1 MKKIDRE
8 FLLTDD
14 SVNCYG
20 YRLLTSGLQL
30 DRFDPPIGFFMHER
44 EQGVAVRWEDL
55 AVRNN
60 ALYGKPVV
68 DDSRFP
74 DLVKQIE
81 DGFYSAASVGH
92 IVALE
97 MSEEP
102 SLKMEGQTGPTVTK
116 WFPRECSIVDIPGN
130 YNAVAQSKLFDE
142 DNNVLMDLS
151 DKQTNSFMEKRT
163 ITIEALLAI
172 GLPNLVAES
181 TSEQAV
187 QIIKDLVDK
196 ATRTDQAEAD
206 LHSLQAEMTSLKE
219 QVTAEK
225 ISAIVEKALA
235 DHKVNA
241 AMADKL
247 KKDYATNPAGLEALV
262 AAMPAQTTITAQ
274 LKADELPEKYKGK
287 TWHDLYMQ
295 EGALED
301 IKKNYPS
308 YYEKLV
314 ANR

>member
-1 MKKIDRE
+1 MKKIDKE

-30 DRFDPPIGFFMHER
+30 DRFDPPIGFFMHNR

-55 AVRNN
+55 TVRDN

-92 IVALE
+92 IVALS
-97 MSEEP
+97 MSEDP
-102 SLKMEGQTGPTVTK
+102 ALRIDGQTGPTVTE

-130 YNAVAQSKLFDE
+130 YNAVAQSRLFDE
-142 DNNVLMDLS
+142 NNNVLMDLS
-151 DKQTNSFMEKRT
+151 DKQNHSIMTEKA
-163 ITIEALLAI
+163 ITLEALLEI

-181 TSEQAV
+181 TTEQAV
-187 QIIKDLVDK
+187 QIIRDLVAK
-196 ATRTDQAEAD
+196 AARTATAEAA
-206 LHSLQAEMTSLKE
+206 LQSLQA
-219 QVTAEK
+219 QVVADK
-225 ISAIVEKALA
+225 VNSVVDKALA

-241 AMADKL
+241 VMAEKL
-247 KKDYATNPAGLEALV
+247 KQDYATNPEGLEALV
-262 AAMPAQTTITAQ
+262 AAMPAQTTISNQ
-274 LKADELPEKYKGK
+274 LKADDMPQKYQGK

-295 EGALED
+295 DGALED

-308 YYEKLV
+308 YYEKLKQH
-314 ANR
+314 R

>member
-1 MKKIDRE
+1 MKKIDKE

-30 DRFDPPIGFFMHER
+30 DRFDPPIGFFMHNR

-55 AVRNN
+55 TVRDN

-92 IVALE
+92 IVALS
-97 MSEEP
+97 MSEDP
-102 SLKMEGQTGPTVTK
+102 ALRIDGQTGPTVTE

-130 YNAVAQSKLFDE
+130 YNAVAQSRLFDE
-142 DNNVLMDLS
+142 NNNVLMDLS
-151 DKQTNSFMEKRT
+151 DKQTHSIMTEKA
-163 ITIEALLAI
+163 ITLEALLEI

-181 TSEQAV
+181 TTEQAV
-187 QIIKDLVDK
+187 QIIRDLVAK
-196 ATRTDQAEAD
+196 AARTATAEAA
-206 LHSLQAEMTSLKE
+206 LQSLQA
-219 QVTAEK
+219 QVVADK
-225 ISAIVEKALA
+225 VNSVVDKALA

-241 AMADKL
+241 VMAEKL
-247 KKDYATNPAGLEALV
+247 KQDYATNPEGLEALV
-262 AAMPAQTTITAQ
+262 AAMPAQTTISNQ
-274 LKADELPEKYKGK
+274 LKAEDLPQKYQGK

-295 EGALED
+295 DGALED

-308 YYEKLV
+308 FYEKLV
-314 ANR
+314 KQH

>member
-55 AVRNN
+55 VVRDN

-151 DKQTNSFMEKRT
+151 DKQTNSFMKKRT

-219 QVTAEK
+219 QVTTEK
-225 ISAIVEKALA
+225 VSAIVEKALA

-262 AAMPAQTTITAQ
+262 AAIPAQATISAQ
-274 LKADELPEKYKGK
+274 LKAEELPEKYKGK

>member
-1 MKKIDRE
+1 MKKIDKE

-30 DRFDPPIGFFMHER
+30 DRFDPPIGFFMHNR

-55 AVRNN
+55 TVRGN

-92 IVALE
+92 IVALS
-97 MSEEP
+97 MSEDP
-102 SLKMEGQTGPTVTK
+102 ALRIDGQTGPTVTE

-130 YNAVAQSKLFDE
+130 YNAVAQSRLFDE
-142 DNNVLMDLS
+142 NNNVLMDLS
-151 DKQTNSFMEKRT
+151 DKQTHSIMTEKA
-163 ITIEALLAI
+163 ITLEALLEI

-181 TSEQAV
+181 TTEQAV
-187 QIIKDLVDK
+187 QIIRDLVAK
-196 ATRTDQAEAD
+196 AARTATAEAA
-206 LHSLQAEMTSLKE
+206 LQSLQA
-219 QVTAEK
+219 QVVADK
-225 ISAIVEKALA
+225 VNAIVDKALA

-241 AMADKL
+241 VMAEKL
-247 KKDYATNPAGLEALV
+247 KQDYATNPEGLEALV
-262 AAMPAQTTITAQ
+262 AAMPAQTTISNQ
-274 LKADELPEKYKGK
+274 LKAEDLPQKYQGK

-314 ANR
+314 KQH

>member
-1 MKKIDRE
+1 MKKIDKE

-30 DRFDPPIGFFMHER
+30 DRFDPPIGFFMHNR

-55 AVRNN
+55 TVRDN

-74 DLVKQIE
+74 DLVAQIE

-92 IVALE
+92 IVALS
-97 MSEEP
+97 MSEDP
-102 SLKMEGQTGPTVTK
+102 SLRIEGQTGPTVTE

-130 YNAVAQSKLFDE
+130 YNAVAQSRLFDE
-142 DNNVLMDLS
+142 NNNVLMDLS
-151 DKQTNSFMEKRT
+151 DKQTHSIMTEKA
-163 ITIEALLAI
+163 ITLEALLEI

-181 TSEQAV
+181 TTEQAV
-187 QIIKDLVDK
+187 QIIRDLVAK
-196 ATRTDQAEAD
+196 AARTTTAEAA
-206 LHSLQAEMTSLKE
+206 LQSLQA
-219 QVTAEK
+219 QVVADK
-225 ISAIVEKALA
+225 VNSVVDKALA

-241 AMADKL
+241 IMAEKL
-247 KKDYATNPAGLEALV
+247 KQDYATNPEGLEALV
-262 AAMPAQTTITAQ
+262 AAMPAQATISNQ
-274 LKADELPEKYKGK
+274 LKAEDLPQKYQGK

-314 ANR
+314 KQH

>member
-1 MKKIDRE
+1 MKKIDKE

-30 DRFDPPIGFFMHER
+30 DRFDPPIGFFMHNR

-55 AVRNN
+55 TVRDN

-92 IVALE
+92 IVALS
-97 MSEEP
+97 MSEDP
-102 SLKMEGQTGPTVTK
+102 ALRIDGQTGPTVTE

-130 YNAVAQSKLFDE
+130 YNAVAQSRLFDE
-142 DNNVLMDLS
+142 NNNVLMDLS
-151 DKQTNSFMEKRT
+151 DKQNHSIMTEKA
-163 ITIEALLAI
+163 ITLEALLEI

-181 TSEQAV
+181 TTEQAV
-187 QIIKDLVDK
+187 QIIRDLVAK
-196 ATRTDQAEAD
+196 AARTATAEAA
-206 LHSLQAEMTSLKE
+206 LQSLQA
-219 QVTAEK
+219 QVVADK
-225 ISAIVEKALA
+225 VNSVVDKALA

-241 AMADKL
+241 VMAEKL
-247 KKDYATNPAGLEALV
+247 KQDYATNPEGLEALV
-262 AAMPAQTTITAQ
+262 AAMPAQTTISNQ
-274 LKADELPEKYKGK
+274 LKAEDLPQKYQGK

-295 EGALED
+295 DGALED

-308 YYEKLV
+308 FYEKLV
-314 ANR
+314 KQH

>member
-1 MKKIDRE
+1 MKKIDKE

-30 DRFDPPIGFFMHER
+30 DRFDPPIGFFMHNR

-55 AVRNN
+55 TVRDN

-92 IVALE
+92 IVALS
-97 MSEEP
+97 MSEDP
-102 SLKMEGQTGPTVTK
+102 ALRIDGQTGPTVTE

-130 YNAVAQSKLFDE
+130 YNAVAQSRLFDE
-142 DNNVLMDLS
+142 NNNVLMDLS
-151 DKQTNSFMEKRT
+151 DKQTHSIMTEKA
-163 ITIEALLAI
+163 ITLEALLEI

-181 TSEQAV
+181 TTEQAV
-187 QIIKDLVDK
+187 QIIRDLVAK
-196 ATRTDQAEAD
+196 AARTATAEAA
-206 LHSLQAEMTSLKE
+206 LQSLQA
-219 QVTAEK
+219 QVVADK
-225 ISAIVEKALA
+225 VNSVVDKALA

-241 AMADKL
+241 VMAEKL
-247 KKDYATNPAGLEALV
+247 KQDYATNPEGLEALV
-262 AAMPAQTTITAQ
+262 AAMPAQATISNQ
-274 LKADELPEKYKGK
+274 LKAEDLPQKYQGK

-295 EGALED
+295 DGALED

-308 YYEKLV
+308 YYEKLKQH
-314 ANR
+314 R